1 VRTRSALACLLIDP
15 DEQQRVAGENPMG
28 QPKIVPP
35 NPREN
40 SFQNDTDFS
49 LVLGG
54 PLYQIYLTTRLAQP
68 ALKLV
73 VRRVLWISLI
83 CWLPLLLLTT
93 FAGRLITGV
102 TDPFLRDPEVQ
113 IRFLVA
119 LPLLVLSE
127 VRVHR
132 RIRTIVSQFQA
143 HGIITGQ
150 DQPRFENLI
159 ASAMRLRNSVT
170 VEVVLLILVSTL
182 GYWLWR
188 QKITIN
194 VSSWY
199 AVNAGAGPHLTAA
212 GFYYAFISLT
222 IFRFIMCR
230 WYFRLFVWYRFLWQ
244 VRALPL
250 HLNLYHP
257 DRAGGLGFLSGS
269 LPAFAPVFAAQTAVL
284 SAFIFSRILY
294 AGQKL
299 PAFKADIAVVL
310 IFCILVIVF
319 PLGFFY
325 RQLDEAGRTA
335 KREFSTLAS
344 RYVDDFRN
352 KWVQGGIR
360 PGNPLLGTP
369 DIQSLASLADSYSVV
384 KDIRILPM
392 SKQNL
397 LRLLTI
403 IAAPLVPL
411 MLTMFPLGEVVKRL
425 LKLL

>member
-1 VRTRSALACLLIDP
+1 
-15 DEQQRVAGENPMG
+15 MG

-35 NPREN
+35 SPRQN
-40 SFQNDTDFS
+40 LFQNNPDFS

-54 PLYQIYLTTRLAQP
+54 PLYQLYLRTRLARP
-68 ALKLV
+68 PLKLV
-73 VRRVLWISLI
+73 VRRMLWISLI
-83 CWLPLLLLTT
+83 CWLPLLLLAA
-93 FAGRLITGV
+93 FAGHLTTGV
-102 TDPFLRDPEVQ
+102 TDPFLRDPEVHV
-113 IRFLVA
+113 RFLVA
-119 LPLLVLSE
+119 LPLLILSE

-132 RIRTIVSQFQA
+132 RVRTIVSQFQT
-143 HGIITGQ
+143 HGIIAGQ
-150 DQPRFENLI
+150 DQPRFESLI

-188 QKITIN
+188 QKISLN

-199 AVNAGAGPHLTAA
+199 AFNAGAGLHLTRA
-212 GFYYAFISLT
+212 GSYYALISLT
-222 IFRFIMCR
+222 IFRFILLR

-299 PAFKADIAVVL
+299 PAFKADIAVALV
-310 IFCILVIVF
+310 FCILVIVF
-319 PLGFFY
+319 PLGFFFV
-325 RQLDEAGRTA
+325 QLDEAGRTA
-335 KREFSTLAS
+335 KREFGTLAS
-344 RYVDDFRN
+344 RYVDDFRS
-352 KWVQGGIR
+352 KWVQGGVR
-360 PGNPLLGTP
+360 AGDPLLGTP
-369 DIQSLASLADSYSVV
+369 DIQALADLANSYSVV
-384 KDIRILPM
+384 KDIRLVPM

-397 LRLLTI
+397 VRLLTI
-403 IAAPLVPL
+403 VAAPLAPL
-411 MLTMFPLGEVVKRL
+411 MLTMFPLGEAIKRL